1 MTDST
6 SVLLQTLAPVVVVG
20 VLALL
25 AQWGRRRRAVEFAL
39 VVALAALSAWFLVR
53 GVGFALLAVSGGSA
67 YGPSSLVV
75 AAVAGSAVGLLGLAL
90 CAARAAGAWRAR
102 RRGGHTAPAEE
113 AGPWRTSTR
122 KEGTISPPL
131 GVFRFPSDPP
141 VYLAV
146 WVFVAALSSFLAQ
159 LAYFGLAP
167 EAAFEA
173 YAEGGRMTLYDLALI
188 EAPLLAVAA
197 LGVGIGTRRG
207 FGETLVRLGYG
218 PLSLGQ
224 MGVVALFVAVALVIG
239 TVVNVL
245 FAALQPELFGI
256 SVRTAEA
263 LYGVRDLTLAQTA
276 LFGLLLGL
284 GAAVGEETLFRGAV
298 QPVFG
303 ILATSVLF
311 ACMHTQY
318 GPSLALLDLFLFSV
332 GVGLLRRRIN
342 TTAAFAAHA
351 SYNFVLAMLGYFGAW
366 S

>member
-1 MTDST
+1 MTDDT
-6 SVLLQTLAPVVVVG
+6 YVLLRTLAPVVVVG

-25 AQWGRRRRAVEFAL
+25 AQWGRKRRAAEAAL
-39 VVALAALSAWFLVR
+39 VVALVALSAWFVIR
-53 GVGFALLAVSGGSA
+53 SAGFALLAVSGGSA
-67 YGPSSLVV
+67 YATSSLVV
-75 AAVAGSAVGLLGLAL
+75 AAVTGSAVGLFGLAL

-102 RRGGHTAPAEE
+102 GRRADAALAEE
-113 AGPWRTSTR
+113 VGPWRTSTR
-122 KEGTISPPL
+122 KEGALTSAFGAL
-131 GVFRFPSDPP
+131 RFPSDPP
-141 VYLAV
+141 VYLAA

-167 EAAFEA
+167 EATAEA
-173 YAEGGRMTLYDLALI
+173 YTGEGRVTLYDLVLI

-197 LGVGIGTRRG
+197 LGVGIGVRRG
-207 FGETLVRLGYG
+207 LGETLARLGYG
-218 PLSLGQ
+218 PLSLRQ
-224 MGVVALFVAVALVIG
+224 MGVVALFVAVALVVG
-239 TVVNVL
+239 TAVNVL

-256 SVRTAEA
+256 SARTVEA
-263 LYGVRDLTLAQTA
+263 LYGVRDLTLAQTI

-332 GVGLLRRRIN
+332 GVGLLRRWMN
-342 TTAAFAAHA
+342 TTATFAAHA
-351 SYNFVLAMLGYFGAW
+351 SYNFLLVMLGYFGIW